1 MNQVLFAIVLIFL
14 DARKSRLEFGRLDTV
29 PVKVVRLIL
38 QLCQQPSFPHL
49 HPPCSLPEVVEK
61 EGKGEG
67 NRDTDH
73 LQLCYIFF
81 SFLPPAFL
89 FFYYLWKSCPLPL
102 YLPQPPLSWS
112 PPGPETFRVSLSL
125 PWPRSVHIP
134 HFTGHPRA
142 GAKVL
147 SCRCSSQVG
156 RVGAISYS
164 LWALSLSAAFF
175 CLFVFLKAELSLALH
190 SCPCHLLTDRNAFLS
205 GREWHSSQPSGK
217 YWKPSGWMPQPLG
230 VCTEFAN
237 VICLGAF
244 SQQEKKKKRLK
255 P

>member
-112 PPGPETFRVSLSL
+112 PPAPRPLESHCRSLDQDLCTYHTSL
-125 PWPRSVHIP
+125 VIRGLEPR
-134 HFTGHPRA
+134 F
-142 GAKVL
+142 
-147 SCRCSSQVG
+147 
-156 RVGAISYS
+156 
-164 LWALSLSAAFF
+164 SAAA
-175 CLFVFLKAELSLALH
+175 VVLKW
-190 SCPCHLLTDRNAFLS
+190 DVS
-205 GREWHSSQPSGK
+205 GQLVTHYEHW
-217 YWKPSGWMPQPLG
+217 
-230 VCTEFAN
+230 V
-237 VICLGAF
+237 
-244 SQQEKKKKRLK
+244 
-255 P
+255 